1 MIEVQVPLLKNPPT
15 ILAGIFVPL
24 EDICAG
30 ELHLFFRQPI
40 KKDEDDDSRDAD
52 FKSDRLHHLGLGLP
66 GGKIA
71 PTSKVVRPKVFSRVG
86 VNHLGVSLANERK
99 SPSDGA
105 DINRLPKPIE
115 NKNLMVEHK
124 RIGPAGTRKIET
136 IT

>member
-1 MIEVQVPLLKNPPT
+1 MIEVQVALLKNPST
-15 ILAGIFVPL
+15 ILASIFVPL
-24 EDICAG
+24 EDICARK
-30 ELHLFFRQPI
+30 LHLFFRQPI

-52 FKSDRLHHLGLGLP
+52 FKGDRLDHLGLGFT
-66 GGKIA
+66 GGKIS
-71 PTSKVVRPKVFSRVG
+71 PTRKVVSAKVFPLVG
-86 VNHLGVSLANERK
+86 VHHLGVSLANERK

-105 DINRLPKPIE
+105 DIDRLPKPIE